1 MYKGFEFVSKVGDVK
16 MSKYKIGLDVG
27 STTVKLAVLYNENV
41 LIYSEYKRHLSDVK
55 RTIIELIQNC
65 YDNLGDIKCTMNIS
79 GSSGLSV
86 SKWLGINFVQEVI
99 ACSKSVETIIPETDV
114 VIELGGE
121 DAKITY
127 FRGGIEQ
134 RMNGSCAGGT
144 GAFIDQ
150 MATLLNTDASG
161 LNEYAKD
168 YKVIYP
174 IASRCGVFAK
184 TDIQPLINDGARKED
199 IAASIFQAVVNQ
211 TIGGLACGKPIRGK
225 IAFLGGPL
233 YFLSELRNR
242 FIDTLHLSE
251 DNAVSPIHSQLYVAI
266 GAALLSSEEKEIS
279 LGDIKEKADDLLHKK
294 EDALN
299 RLVPL
304 FKDELDYKEF
314 IKEHQYAS
322 LKREELSNY
331 SGNVFLGIDAG
342 STTTKIALIGENAEL
357 LYTYYGS
364 NEGDPLKK
372 IVAIMKDL
380 YQKLPT
386 NVSIAK
392 STVTGYGEALIK
404 AALHIDL
411 GEIETIAHYKAADF
425 FLPGVDFILDIGG
438 QDMKCLRIKNGAI
451 DSILLNEACSSGCG
465 SFIEGFATSLN
476 LSVNEFAKAALFSSS
491 PVDLGSKCTVFMN
504 SRVKQAQKEG
514 ADIADLSAGLSY
526 SVIKNALYKVIK
538 IKSEKDLGEKIIVQG
553 GTFYND
559 AVLRSFELISG
570 RKAVRPDIAGLMGAF
585 GAALIAKER
594 FHEELHYKK
603 SESLENIEIKNNEIK
618 NKELFEID
626 NLRNS
631 NIETSYLYKTS
642 SILPYEE
649 LENFTMKSSFRRCS
663 NCGNHCLLTINEF
676 SNGESYTAGNR
687 CEKGLGIQKKTE
699 SKVPNLVEYKY
710 KRTFAYKPLK
720 LEDANRG
727 VIGIPRVLNM
737 FENYPFWFTLLT
749 ELGFRVIV
757 SSPSSKK
764 LYESGL
770 ETIPSESAC
779 YPAKLCH
786 GHVMDLM
793 NKGIKTIF
801 YPSVAYEKK
810 EFQDANNHF
819 NCPIVTSYPEVIK
832 HNMDDIKVK
841 QITYLSPFVSLNN
854 YKALVKR
861 VVEEFRDY
869 HVTIDEAKRAVD
881 KAAKER
887 EQYKKDIQQ
896 KGEEAIAYIREHHM
910 KGIVLCGK
918 PYHIDPEINHGIPD
932 LIASYDMA
940 ILTEDSIS
948 HLSPLNYKLRVV
960 DQWMYNSRLYRAASF
975 VKKVAGLD
983 LIQLNSFGCGLD
995 AVTTDQIAEIL
1006 ASGGK
1011 MYTMLKI
1018 DEGNNLGAAK
1028 IRIRSLKAAMEERE
1042 RVNYKYEIIDNSYY
1056 TPKFTKQMKKQHT
1069 ILAPQMAPIH
1079 FELVKEAAK
1088 ACGYQLEVLPAMDQ
1102 KAVDEGLKLVNNDAC
1117 FPAVIMVGQIV
1128 SALKS
1133 GQYDVNNTSVIISQT
1148 GGGCRATNYIGFL
1161 KMGLKQAGFEQV
1173 PIISMNFVGLEKQ
1186 PGFKLSLGLIN
1197 RSIMALVYGDLFMR
1211 VLYRTRPYEMIEGSA
1226 NGLYEKWN
1234 DIAIKNIRTA
1244 NKREFNKN
1252 IREIINEFDHLDV
1265 IDMKKPKVAVVGE
1278 ILLKYHPT
1286 ANNDIVNILEQSGAE
1301 AVVPDLLDFFFYS
1314 SYNSRFKYKYL
1325 AGKRLIRDFCNIATV
1340 YMKQYRKV
1348 MMDALDESAHFTR
1361 PSTIDELAEM
1371 ASSVV
1376 SLGNQT
1382 GEGWLVTAEMIEFIK
1397 SGTSNIICVQPL
1409 ACLPNH
1415 VTGKGMF
1422 KPLKEKYPKANI
1434 VPIDYDPGIS
1444 HVNQLNRIKLM
1455 LSVAVKNLKDE
1466 NES

>member
-1 MYKGFEFVSKVGDVK
+1 MWGVFTIVK
-16 MSKYKIGLDVG
+16 RRGEINMNKYKIGLDVG
-27 STTVKLAVLYNENV
+27 STTVKLAVLYDDNV

-55 RTIIELIQNC
+55 KTIIELIHNC
-65 YDNLGDIKCTMNIS
+65 YDSLGNINCTMNIS

-86 SKWLGINFVQEVI
+86 SKWLGVNFVQEVI
-99 ACSKSVETIIPETDV
+99 ACSKSVETIIPDTDV

-127 FRGGIEQ
+127 FRGGMEQ

-161 LNEYAKD
+161 LNEYAKEH
-168 YKVIYP
+168 KVIYP

-225 IAFLGGPL
+225 IAFLGGPF
-233 YFLSELRNR
+233 YFLSELRKR
-242 FIDTLHLSE
+242 FIDTLHVTVE
-251 DNAVSPIHSQLYVAI
+251 NAIAPIHSQLYVAI
-266 GAALLSSEEKEIS
+266 GAALLSSEEKEVS
-279 LGDIKEKADDLLHKK
+279 LEEIKEKVDELTNKKDDN
-294 EDALN
+294 LN
-299 RLVPL
+299 RLMPL
-304 FKDELDYKEF
+304 FKDEMDYQSF
-314 IKEHQYAS
+314 RKEHNHTP
-322 LKREELSNY
+322 LKRLELSNY
-331 SGNVFLGIDAG
+331 SGNVYLGIDAG

-364 NEGDPLKK
+364 NEGDPLTK
-372 IVAIMKDL
+372 IVSIIKEL
-380 YQKLPT
+380 YQQLPN

-476 LSVNEFAKAALFSSS
+476 LTVDEFAKAALYSKS

-514 ADIADLSAGLSY
+514 ADISDLSAGLSY

-538 IKSEKDLGEKIIVQG
+538 LRDEKDLGEKIIVQG

-559 AVLRSFELISG
+559 AVLRSFELISE

-585 GAALIAKER
+585 GAALIARER
-594 FHEELHYKK
+594 FHEELQERKRETLK
-603 SESLENIEIKNNEIK
+603 AAKITENNEAI
-618 NKELFEID
+618 
-626 NLRNS
+626 S
-631 NIETSYLYKTS
+631 NQEYILKSDRVRIS
-642 SILPYEE
+642 SILTKKE
-649 LENFTMKSSFRRCS
+649 LDNFSMKSTYKRCS
-663 NCGNHCLLTINEF
+663 NCGNHCLMTVNSF
-676 SNGESYTAGNR
+676 SNGESYIAGNR
-687 CEKGLGIQKKTE
+687 CEKGLGIEKKKDN
-699 SKVPNLVEYKY
+699 KVPNLVAYKY
-710 KRTFAYKPLK
+710 KRTFSYKPLQ
-720 LEDANRG
+720 LENAKRG

-786 GHVMDLM
+786 GHVMDLI

-801 YPSVAYEKK
+801 YPSVAFEKK
-810 EFQDANNHF
+810 EFKDANNHF

-832 HNMDDIKVK
+832 HNMDDIKLNH
-841 QITYLSPFVSLNN
+841 ITYLSPFVSLNN
-854 YKALVKR
+854 YSALAKR
-861 VVEEFRDY
+861 IVEEFKEY
-869 HVTIDEAKRAVD
+869 QVTITEARRAVEM
-881 KAAKER
+881 AAKER
-887 EQYKKDIQQ
+887 EQYKKDIEQ
-896 KGEEAIAYIREHHM
+896 KGEEALEYMKEHHM

-932 LIASYDMA
+932 LIASFDMA

-948 HLSPLNYKLRVV
+948 HITSLNYKLRVV
-960 DQWMYNSRLYRAASF
+960 DQWMYNSRLYRAAAL
-975 VKKVAGLD
+975 VKKEANLD

-995 AVTTDQIAEIL
+995 AVTTDQVSEIL

-1028 IRIRSLKAAMEERE
+1028 IRIRSLKAAMEERD
-1042 RVNYKYEIIDNSYY
+1042 RIHYKYEMVDNSYY
-1056 TPKFTKQMKKQHT
+1056 TPKFTKRMKKKHT

-1117 FPAVIMVGQIV
+1117 YPAVIMVGQIV

-1133 GQYDVNNTSVIISQT
+1133 GKYDVNNTSVIISQT

-1186 PGFKLSLGLIN
+1186 PGFRLSLGLIN

-1211 VLYRTRPYEMIEGSA
+1211 VLYRTRPYEKIAGSA
-1226 NGLYEKWN
+1226 DGLYEKWN
-1234 DIAIKNIRTA
+1234 EIAIENIRTA

-1252 IREIINEFDHLDV
+1252 IRDIIYEFDHLEL

-1286 ANNDIVNILEQSGAE
+1286 ANNDIVKILEQSGAE

-1325 AGKRLIRDFCNIATV
+1325 AGKRLIRDFCNIATA

-1348 MMDALDESAHFTR
+1348 MIDALDESTHFTR
-1361 PSTIDELAEM
+1361 PSTIDELAQM

-1455 LSVAVKNLKDE
+1455 LSVAVRNLKEEVE
-1466 NES
+1466 N